1 MEDFRESETQTQKCS
16 IESSDGQ
23 DYTSRYF
30 HWGRIFH
37 RVGCGLPH
45 LIRKAGMSDWL
56 EEPAVAPEL
65 NRPRAV
71 FVGSKID
78 EILAREKN
86 KEEKRQTRFVE

>member
-1 MEDFRESETQTQKCS
+1 
-16 IESSDGQ
+16 
-23 DYTSRYF
+23 
-30 HWGRIFH
+30 
-37 RVGCGLPH
+37 
-45 LIRKAGMSDWL
+45 MSDWL